1 MRKVATWVAVVAT
14 VLTAFAVGTTGAP
27 GLAVAAAV
35 AWFGAKP
42 VFEAPAA
49 AAPTEISRSSAV
61 APTTPR

>member
-1 MRKVATWVAVVAT
+1 MRKVATWVAVIAT

-42 VFEAPAA
+42 AFEAPAA
-49 AAPTEISRSSAV
+49 PPTEISRSSAV